1 MVSRLGALVVVAAL
15 LRAGNS
21 FAQADVSPPAPTP
34 APAPPEAKPARPRI
48 AIIALATGEVPAQ
61 LADDLTALLE
71 AEVARRGGFEVA
83 PKEEFRARLGVAE
96 DRRAVACLVEM
107 PCLGRVGTEL
117 GVTRVLSAT
126 LGRRGDDFLLSVT
139 LIDLLTAR
147 SEGRVFKQITG
158 GLPALVREAKEAAR
172 RVFEPV
178 PLPGAL
184 RVSSS
189 VPQVRVYLDDAFL
202 GTTPLA
208 KPDVP
213 AGPHRLRAERE
224 GRRPL
229 ARRIDVPAGETLE
242 LSLDPKSLPERPRWP
257 AYAAW
262 GALSLAGASAI
273 GGVFYGVL
281 SQELPRGGMREV
293 FADLDRKEGDAF
305 RANALFV
312 TAGVLGA
319 VSATVLWVWRAE
331 IFDLGGSVE
340 VSAGPGRVAARLQF

>member
-1 MVSRLGALVVVAAL
+1 MRGALVCAL
-15 LRAGNS
+15 ALAWGADA
-21 FAQADVSPPAPTP
+21 FAQADGSAGATPPVVTP
-34 APAPPEAKPARPRI
+34 PLEARPARPRI
-48 AIIALATGEVPAQ
+48 AVIGLATGDVPAQ
-61 LADDLTALLE
+61 LADDLTELLV
-71 AEVARRGGFEVA
+71 AEVARRGGIEIA
-83 PKEEFRARLGVAE
+83 PKEEFRARLGVTE
-96 DRRAVACLVEM
+96 DRRAVACLAEM

-126 LGRRGDDFLLSVT
+126 LGKRGDDFLLSVT

-147 SEGRVFKQITG
+147 TEGRVFKQITG

-224 GRRPL
+224 GRRQL
-229 ARRIDVPAGETLE
+229 SRRIDVPAGETLE

-262 GALSLAGASAI
+262 GTLSLAGVSAL
-273 GGVFYGVL
+273 GGVFFGVL
-281 SQELPRGGMREV
+281 SQDPPRGTMKEFR
-293 FADLDRKEGDAF
+293 ADLDRKESDAS

-319 VSATVLWVWRAE
+319 VSGVVLWVWRAE
-331 IFDLGGSVE
+331 IFDLGGAVE
-340 VSAGPGRVAARLQF
+340 VEAGPGRVAARLQF